1 MRGDESKDPYF
12 KELFALR
19 LSLFAKTATLHANAG
34 SCVVPQGTRPIQ
46 RLFTQHS
53 RAGLD
58 YCLRFAESQHCQGGI
73 LGAPRAQYKK
83 AHRFIHP
90 TNPTPGFAGTWAKPG

>member
-1 MRGDESKDPYF
+1 MLICHP
-12 KELFALR
+12 
-19 LSLFAKTATLHANAG
+19 
-34 SCVVPQGTRPIQ
+34 
-46 RLFTQHS
+46 TQHS
-53 RAGLD
+53 VRRGGLRAGLD

-90 TNPTPGFAGTWAKPG
+90 TNPTPGFAGTPANGGKRKERIPQSLGDGTKPCARSDYAVPEALGL

>member
-19 LSLFAKTATLHANAG
+19 LSLFAKTATLRANAG
-34 SCVVPQGTRPIQ
+34 SGVVPEGTRPIQ

-58 YCLRFAESQHCQGGI
+58 YCLRFAESQCRKDSSMRC
-73 LGAPRAQYKK
+73 AN
-83 AHRFIHP
+83 
-90 TNPTPGFAGTWAKPG
+90 TAGQFKVPVAAECYFTQNIVL